1 MLFDTDSPPSP
12 PPVVM
17 IEQVPA
23 RRRMPTVSNFVVPAQ
38 TRPPESAPDRAD
50 GSADRQLAP
59 QEFVAPGGMVVV
71 DLPARMPATC
81 ISEAARDY
89 RLNPMILLAILKV
102 ESNGRPG
109 AIGKNTNG
117 SVDIGPS
124 QLNSNSWAPFFVNRF
139 NIPVESLLNDMC
151 QAVRAMAYAVR
162 TEINAAGGNVWLGIG
177 NYHVGTPRTAA
188 RERAVAAERQK
199 YIGMIH
205 GAHARMVALGKF

>member
-1 MLFDTDSPPSP
+1 MPFDADAPPSP
-12 PPVVM
+12 PAVVM
-17 IEQVPA
+17 IDPA
-23 RRRMPTVSNFVVPAQ
+23 PRRRMPVVSNYVVPV
-38 TRPPESAPDRAD
+38 RPRALVDRHDMTVNQEIATQALGAPA
-50 GSADRQLAP
+50 A
-59 QEFVAPGGMVVV
+59 GMVAV
-71 DLPARMPATC
+71 DLPSRMPAIC

-117 SVDIGPS
+117 SIDIGPS

-162 TEINAAGGNVWLGIG
+162 TEINASGGNVWLGIG
-177 NYHVGTPRTAA
+177 NYHVGTPKTAA
-188 RERAVAAERQK
+188 RERAVTAERQK
-199 YIGMIH
+199 YIGLIH
-205 GAHARMVALGKF
+205 GAHARMVATGKF